1 MHKIGFDRRRES
13 LFPSNGSESRTML
26 GLKADDK
33 DKELPLAGGELAAGG
48 QTKQT
53 VLIAAQTVCLC
64 PPGANRV
71 GTIWYGGNPLL
82 ADGHRFNIF
91 HAMKQRIHNQNNIF
105 SKLAGWRKLDKILPW
120 ENWAVFNNPNWTPPP
135 APKSDQDS
143 ESSYAQYSGGPWEP
157 MNLLR
162 ALCHPKTPVTDDIIS
177 IVRVTWELVAGTHT
191 IQTHYI
197 IWLERCAYH
206 LFFLLSKT
214 KPISSW
220 RNHLLDCHVGFLRLP
235 ILAAVKF
242 HKIQ

>member
-33 DKELPLAGGELAAGG
+33 DKELPLAGGERAAGG

-71 GTIWYGGNPLL
+71 GTIWYGGENPLL

-162 ALCHPKTPVTDDIIS
+162 ALCHPKNPVTDDIIS

-197 IWLERCAYH
+197 IWLER
-206 LFFLLSKT
+206 
-214 KPISSW
+214 ISSVFSSFK
-220 RNHLLDCHVGFLRLP
+220 NQTNIFLTQSSAWLPCRLP
-235 ILAAVKF
+235 PASHLGGC
-242 HKIQ
+242 KIP

>member
-33 DKELPLAGGELAAGG
+33 DKELPLAGGERAAGG

-64 PPGANRV
+64 PPRANRV

-105 SKLAGWRKLDKILPW
+105 SKLAGRVLVCEKAWQ
-120 ENWAVFNNPNWTPPP
+120 N
-135 APKSDQDS
+135 
-143 ESSYAQYSGGPWEP
+143 
-157 MNLLR
+157 
-162 ALCHPKTPVTDDIIS
+162 TPVG
-177 IVRVTWELVAGTHT
+177 ELGGV
-191 IQTHYI
+191 
-197 IWLERCAYH
+197 
-206 LFFLLSKT
+206 
-214 KPISSW
+214 
-220 RNHLLDCHVGFLRLP
+220 
-235 ILAAVKF
+235 
-242 HKIQ
+242 